1 MQTLQHFKKGD
12 KMKEPKK
19 PEPVKFT
26 LYLPGDLNEQ
36 IEFIRYKERLNKNT
50 VVIEALKK
58 YLPDQIKKY
67 PEYKKVKSV

>member
-1 MQTLQHFKKGD
+1 MND
-12 KMKEPKK
+12 KK

-36 IEFIRYKERLNKNT
+36 VEFLRYKERINKNT

-58 YLPDQIKKY
+58 YLPEQIKKY
-67 PEYKKVKSV
+67 PEYEAEVK

>member
-1 MQTLQHFKKGD
+1 MN
-12 KMKEPKK
+12 EPKK
-19 PEPVKFT
+19 EPVKFT

>member
-1 MQTLQHFKKGD
+1 MIV
-12 KMKEPKK
+12 KK

-36 IEFIRYKERLNKNT
+36 VEFLRYKERVNKNT

-58 YLPDQIKKY
+58 YLPEQIRRY
-67 PEYKKVKSV
+67 PEYKGAKNE